1 MSYLV
6 MARKYRPRTF
16 EDVVGQPHI
25 VRTLENALVKGRFAH
40 AYIFYGPRGVGKTT
54 TARILAR
61 ALNCKN
67 GPTINPC
74 GECPACQE
82 ILNGTSMDVLEIDA
96 ASNRGI
102 DEMRNLRENVRF
114 TPTSGKFRV
123 YIIDEIHMLTVQ
135 AFNAL
140 LKTLEEPPS
149 HAVFIGATTEIEQ
162 IPRTV
167 LSRVQRFNFRLVSR
181 KEIADYLKL
190 LASKEGI
197 EITDEALD
205 TIAGRANGSL
215 RDGLGLLDQLAA
227 FCEGAITGE
236 EVRNALGVIKDDLY
250 FRALNAVSGDDSA
263 EIFKLVNDLS
273 GVGADPAE
281 FMRGFADFFRDL
293 LLIKSAG
300 SDDLIEGTES
310 HRKKMVE
317 MGKTLSELDIVRL
330 MKLSYDSVADLR
342 RSATPTL
349 GLELK
354 LMQMMKLHD
363 AADLA
368 VMIEQLK
375 SRGVKQAKTGITPQ
389 RIPSESKAA
398 DEPEPKKAEV
408 TKSESLKK
416 VAPKIES
423 EPEIEIT
430 PDEEI
435 PESMSEDLT
444 YAEDVIDSSG
454 DEGSE
459 IDFDIIRDSWG
470 KVVEI
475 LKERQTISG
484 NYASEYKPVK
494 FDGETLVI
502 ECKNSIILTRVRADI
517 DKIISAIKAVIGM
530 EVKIEL
536 VENGAENGKNLLGDS
551 NKSRLEKADHLKEE
565 DTLFKNMFERLDLE
579 PL

>member
-25 VRTLENALVKGRFAH
+25 VKTLENALVKGRFAH

-74 GECPACQE
+74 GECPACLE

-123 YIIDEIHMLTVQ
+123 YIIDEIHMLTIH

-140 LKTLEEPPS
+140 LKTLEEPPP

-190 LASKEGI
+190 LSEKEGI
-197 EITDEALD
+197 EITDKALD
-205 TIAGRANGSL
+205 IIAGRANGSL

-227 FCEGAITGE
+227 FCEGAITDE
-236 EVRNALGVIKDDLY
+236 EVRSALGVIKDDLY
-250 FRALNAVSGDDSA
+250 FRALNTVSGDSSA
-263 EIFKLVNDLS
+263 EVFKLVNDLS

-293 LLIKSAG
+293 LLIKSAAA
-300 SDDLIEGTES
+300 DDIIEGTDS
-310 HRKKMVE
+310 HRKRMAETGKM
-317 MGKTLSELDIVRL
+317 LSELDIVRL

-363 AADLA
+363 ASDLSEL
-368 VMIEQLK
+368 IGQLK
-375 SRGVKQAKTGITPQ
+375 DEGSKRAKAVNAL
-389 RIPSESKAA
+389 SLSAV
-398 DEPEPKKAEV
+398 EPKVKKEAKSENTAV
-408 TKSESLKK
+408 SKSESSKEA
-416 VAPKIES
+416 APQVES
-423 EPEIEIT
+423 KPEIEII
-430 PDEEI
+430 PVEDIGKDLSDEEDTI
-435 PESMSEDLT
+435 DDL
-444 YAEDVIDSSG
+444 G
-454 DEGSE
+454 DEGSK
-459 IDFDIIRDSWG
+459 ITFDIIRDSWG
-470 KVVEI
+470 KVVEL
-475 LKERQTISG
+475 LKEKQTISG

-494 FDGETLVI
+494 YDGNTLVI
-502 ECKNSIILTRVRADI
+502 ECNNSIILKSICADI
-517 DKIISAIKAVIGM
+517 DKIIAVIKDVIGIT
-530 EVKIEL
+530 VSIEL
-536 VENGAENGKNLLGDS
+536 VENGSYNGKNLLGDS
-551 NKSRLEKADHLKEE
+551 NKSRQEKTDRLKE
-565 DTLFKNMFERLDLE
+565 DDSLFKDMFDRLDLE

>member
-1 MSYLV
+1 
-6 MARKYRPRTF
+6 
-16 EDVVGQPHI
+16 
-25 VRTLENALVKGRFAH
+25 
-40 AYIFYGPRGVGKTT
+40 
-54 TARILAR
+54 
-61 ALNCKN
+61 
-67 GPTINPC
+67 
-74 GECPACQE
+74 
-82 ILNGTSMDVLEIDA
+82 
-96 ASNRGI
+96 
-102 DEMRNLRENVRF
+102 
-114 TPTSGKFRV
+114 
-123 YIIDEIHMLTVQ
+123 
-135 AFNAL
+135 
-140 LKTLEEPPS
+140 
-149 HAVFIGATTEIEQ
+149 
-162 IPRTV
+162 
-167 LSRVQRFNFRLVSR
+167 
-181 KEIADYLKL
+181 
-190 LASKEGI
+190 
-197 EITDEALD
+197 
-205 TIAGRANGSL
+205 
-215 RDGLGLLDQLAA
+215 
-227 FCEGAITGE
+227 
-236 EVRNALGVIKDDLY
+236 
-250 FRALNAVSGDDSA
+250 
-263 EIFKLVNDLS
+263 
-273 GVGADPAE
+273 
-281 FMRGFADFFRDL
+281 
-293 LLIKSAG
+293 
-300 SDDLIEGTES
+300 
-310 HRKKMVE
+310 